1 MEDTFQIKIFKEI
14 CDSDKQKGKNI
25 MISPLSIY
33 HILSLTTNGAVGD
46 TKTEMLKALYNQD
59 EDKMNEINKLIYS
72 KIKDFKT
79 AEISNA
85 IFTEFEPLETF
96 IQKSKEYK
104 ADLDLLKSAEQI
116 NNWCRNST
124 HGLIKKIIE
133 KIDREAVMLLINA
146 IYFKGKWKEEF
157 DKKITKKREF
167 INYEKNKYLVK
178 FMYKEGHFNYYKN
191 DELQAISLNYKDD
204 NMKALIILP
213 KNEYN
218 INNYIKKFNQEE
230 YIKIINGL
238 SKNILK

>member
-1 MEDTFQIKIFKEI
+1 MK
-14 CDSDKQKGKNI
+14 
-25 MISPLSIY
+25 L
-33 HILSLTTNGAVGD
+33 
-46 TKTEMLKALYNQD
+46 
-59 EDKMNEINKLIYS
+59 INKLIYS

-85 IFTEFEPLETF
+85 IFTEFKSLETF

-116 NNWCRNST
+116 NNWCKNAT

-133 KIDREAVMLLINA
+133 ELDAEAVMVLINA
-146 IYFKGKWKEEF
+146 IYFKGKWQEKF
-157 DKKITKKREF
+157 DVKITKKREF
-167 INYEKNKYLVK
+167 INYEKSKNLVK
-178 FMYKEGHFNYYKN
+178 FMHKKGHFNYYEN

-238 SKNILK
+238 CKKKFFYIYLNLK